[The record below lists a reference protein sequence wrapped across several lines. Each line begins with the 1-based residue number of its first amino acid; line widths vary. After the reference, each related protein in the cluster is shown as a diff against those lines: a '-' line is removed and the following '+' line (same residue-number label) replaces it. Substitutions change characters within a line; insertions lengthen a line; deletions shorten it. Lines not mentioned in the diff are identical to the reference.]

1 MFYIVFVNTIYSLT
15 IIGMNSLVEKDN
27 YSIFA
32 VGVETRF
39 KIINKNEKKNCFNY
53 GCHWAR
59 WRLSK

>member
-32 VGVETRF
+32 FGVETLF
-39 KIINKNEKKNCFNY
+39 KIINKNAKESSFNY
-53 GCHWAR
+53 RSNWSGWS
-59 WRLSK
+59 LFK